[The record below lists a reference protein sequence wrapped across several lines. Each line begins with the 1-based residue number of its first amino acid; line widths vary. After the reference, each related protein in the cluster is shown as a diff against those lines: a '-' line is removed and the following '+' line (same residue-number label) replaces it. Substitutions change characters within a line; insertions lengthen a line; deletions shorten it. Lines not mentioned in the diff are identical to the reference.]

1 MKMNSVKRKKP
12 AAGHKSG
19 FNLPGIESFKLEN
32 GLPVYFVCK
41 DTLPVMNMS
50 LVLDAGSKYDPQNKK
65 GLSNLLAM
73 MVDEGAGE
81 YNALQ
86 LSDQFEIIGAN
97 FSVSCDQDSMY
108 LSLQA
113 LADEFERGTELFS
126 LVVCDPHLDEKDFE
140 REKRKITTRILQKRD
155 DIEEIA
161 NDVFEFKL
169 LGENNPYSSP
179 TIGYQKDIDSITVE
193 ELREHFR
200 SIIDPSNGFLVVV
213 GSYDEERLKKA
224 LNKYFSRW
232 KIKDLNKRVINTE
245 TTFSPGLY
253 IVNKQDSVQS
263 EIRTGLISFGRNE
276 YDYFS
281 RSILNLILGGQFTSR
296 LNLNLR
302 EKRGFTYG
310 IHSRFVYLKSA
321 GYFYTSTS
329 VSSENTGPAL
339 REIFKEIKNIKEG
352 VTSKELEFAKSSLIR
367 KFPSGFETNRQIASN
382 IIGQIIHS
390 LPEDYFKK
398 YIEKIKQ
405 VTREQV
411 IKAAADNLIPDKLTT
426 VVAGNK
432 EKIIGQLKEIYP
444 GEITELDAGG
454 RILS

>member
-126 LVVCDPHLDEKDFE
+126 LVVCDPHLNEKDFE